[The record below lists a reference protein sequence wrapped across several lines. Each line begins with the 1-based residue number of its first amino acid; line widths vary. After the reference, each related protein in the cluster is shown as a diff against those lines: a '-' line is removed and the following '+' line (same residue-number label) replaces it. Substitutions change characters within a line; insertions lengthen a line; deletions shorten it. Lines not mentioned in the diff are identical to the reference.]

1 MSHLALCRFYGTCI
15 LRYMYFVHEWYYG
28 IMWLYYRHP
37 QASFNQYPQV
47 ISSIHIWSIINLQL
61 LDSQQLIHVHRHSI
75 TCLRK
80 LVQSRPTL
88 DQDVNHVSIKCS
100 QRCWLSINWVLTES
114 QPREWIKGIDY
125 TCLWMPLVHMIHT
138 KFVNVVAPGSYW

>member
-1 MSHLALCRFYGTCI
+1 MYINGTTGSCDCTTDI
-15 LRYMYFVHEWYYG
+15 HRRVSISTLKYF
-28 IMWLYYRHP
+28 
-37 QASFNQYPQV
+37 
-47 ISSIHIWSIINLQL
+47 SSIHIWSIIDLQL

-75 TCLRK
+75 TCLQK

-114 QPREWIKGIDY
+114 QSREWITGIDQHS
-125 TCLWMPLVHMIHT
+125 TVDAFSTVFLKWFKLSTSFLH
-138 KFVNVVAPGSYW
+138 